1 MTLAGLAW
9 FGANLTCIKPDLRW
23 LELIWSLLGSPLGN
37 MCWLWYYL
45 VWLDVDLVWI
55 GSCLKES
62 LRAGMKHDHVYIYI
76 YAYVYVYVYVRMYT
90 YMCIYTYIYI
100 YIYVT
105 IIRLRT
111 YVGCVRTRML
121 CTHTMSILYYA
132 NIVLYSR
139 RLTKANR
146 MKLKQGEDNDD
157 MIWRFDE
164 NTTGDGEYIVTLTTF
179 NIRLEMTS
187 CSIWL
192 GFEELRC
199 NILWGHICKSCRLWE
214 CGQCTWQTNFLLK
227 QYRAEVNETKSYTN
241 GMLIT
246 KCLELACRSCSF
258 W

>member
-1 MTLAGLAW
+1 MAWIDMELTWLAVGKHVLTLILFGL
-9 FGANLTCIKPDLRW
+9 TR
-23 LELIWSLLGSPLGN
+23 
-37 MCWLWYYL
+37 CWLGLNWVL
-45 VWLDVDLVWI
+45 LEGKPACGDETW
-55 GSCLKES
+55 SCI
-62 LRAGMKHDHVYIYI
+62 YIYI
-76 YAYVYVYVYVRMYT
+76 YICVRICIRICTYVYVYVH
-90 YMCIYTYIYI
+90 IYIYI